1 MRPMEIFLHSQSDLA
16 MKRELRK
23 LSGSLTR
30 SDAAL
35 IIKVYAAIVVYEATR
50 DR

>member
-1 MRPMEIFLHSQSDLA
+1 
-16 MKRELRK
+16 MKRQLRK

-30 SDAAL
+30 SDAGL
-35 IIKVYAAIVVYEATR
+35 IIKVVYAAIVVYEATR